1 MSVRIMTA
9 VFEYEMPD
17 LKTDDG
23 RTVSD
28 SSCKF
33 VLLALADIA
42 NDFGEGAYIGVKRIC
57 KKTCLSTQTVCN
69 ALNALRHN
77 KYTKLEGKSK
87 LDTNNYTI
95 NIKKLGFYSI
105 ESDDSNEQSESSS
118 SSLFS
123 IYENNI
129 GPITTMAADAIKDAE
144 KTYPLEWITDAIRL
158 SVENNKRSWRYC
170 ETILKRWQTNGKDDG
185 KGKPAPASDTPN
197 AAYQPIPE
205 DPNRGKYV
213 PRPSHIRPH
222 IKQAAQTGD

>member
-9 VFEYEMPD
+9 VFEHEMPD
-17 LKTDDG
+17 LQTDDG

-42 NDFGEGAYIGVKRIC
+42 NDWGEGAYIGVKRIC

-77 KYTKLEGKSK
+77 GYTFLEGKSK

-95 NIKKLGFYSI
+95 NVQKLGFYSI
-105 ESDDSNEQSESSS
+105 ESDDSNHQSESTTNLN
-118 SSLFS
+118 LFR

-129 GPITTMAADAIKDAE
+129 GPITPMAADSLKDAE
-144 KTYPLEWITDAIRL
+144 KTYPLQWIADAIKL
-158 SVENNKRSWRYC
+158 SVENNKRNWRYC
-170 ETILKRWQTNGKDDG
+170 EAILKRWQTDGKDDG
-185 KGKPAPASDTPN
+185 KKPTKKT
-197 AAYQPIPE
+197 E
-205 DPNRGKYV
+205 KET
-213 PRPSHIRPH
+213 PSHIPDMDDFDR
-222 IKQAAQTGD
+222 KYGFA